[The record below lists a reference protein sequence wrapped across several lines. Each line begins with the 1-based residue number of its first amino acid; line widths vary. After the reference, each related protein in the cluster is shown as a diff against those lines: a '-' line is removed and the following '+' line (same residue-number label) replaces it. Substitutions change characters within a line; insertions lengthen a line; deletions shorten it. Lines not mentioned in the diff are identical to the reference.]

1 MRRPSGVRLVGI
13 VTEHDLLG
21 RLVEGCAT
29 LSSAV
34 AEVMFRSVNTV
45 HRDQDAGCLLEIF
58 ARNEIGLVGYRVRS
72 SISLTTNRDP
82 FDTRSPQL
90 DLSERRGSSYVRPIC
105 A

>member
-1 MRRPSGVRLVGI
+1 MKDNGISQLPVLDNGRLVGI

-45 HRDQDAGCLLEIF
+45 HRDQDAGCLLSIF
-58 ARNEIGLVGYRVRS
+58 ARNEIGLVVDDSGTLIGLITKMDLV
-72 SISLTTNRDP
+72 
-82 FDTRSPQL
+82 DTL
-90 DLSERRGSSYVRPIC
+90 
-105 A
+105 AAKHA